1 MTNKPNKMLF
11 LCDSREN
18 KMINNGWTKEHED
31 FQRLQDNLSCAIKEI
46 DDEKNDLNDS
56 GGFDSGYLDGIE
68 FSLNKIK
75 EFLPEYNKENKNEK
89 RN

>member
-1 MTNKPNKMLF
+1 MMNKK
-11 LCDSREN
+11 EY

-31 FQRLQDNLSCAIKEI
+31 FQRLQDNLSCAIQEI
-46 DDEKNDLNDS
+46 EDEKSDLNDG

-75 EFLPEYNKENKNEK
+75 EFLPEYG
-89 RN
+89 RTR